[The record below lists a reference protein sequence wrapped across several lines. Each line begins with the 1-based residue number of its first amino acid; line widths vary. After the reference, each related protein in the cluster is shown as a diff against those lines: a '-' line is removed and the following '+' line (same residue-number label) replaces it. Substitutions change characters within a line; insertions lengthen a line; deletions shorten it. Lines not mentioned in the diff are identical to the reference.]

1 MPKYIR
7 ELDGLRGFA
16 ILFVLFYHSKII
28 IFDIPIF
35 QGGFIGVNIFF
46 VISGFLVGSI
56 FLEKIKLNLDLD
68 LVYFLQRRI
77 RRLVP
82 ALTVSVIISL
92 IIFFYNLKSSDLT
105 ELAKSSLTSIFFF
118 SNFFFNKFQYGDL
131 GGLYKPLLHTWSISL
146 EMQFYIFSG
155 FFFFILA
162 KFDKINNKRHIAIII
177 LIIILSLVYSQFYDN
192 FFKDKYYNFIARL
205 YELFVGIIASYLV
218 FDKKQIF
225 LINFIN
231 KYHNF
236 FSLLGIFLI
245 FFSAIFFNE
254 QSKYISLKIF
264 LPVLGTFLIIYFV
277 DIKENFINK
286 ILRFKPLVL
295 IGLISYSLYIYHYPI
310 FAFARIYPYEINSV
324 FIKLFAASSLVLIS
338 ILSYILIEK
347 PLRNKKF
354 SFKKFSY
361 IFIFLYILISLVSF
375 SIIKNS
381 GYKNRF
387 YNAQGFSLD
396 SSMYLK
402 EWRNF
407 RSNYTERNFSPKQTN
422 EKKILII
429 GDSLAQDLFNMFKQ
443 NENLYEKY
451 LFAYYETHN
460 FRTIKF
466 DDLENLSDKKNLITN
481 NENIFQNLVNES
493 DLIIFAKFW
502 GKEKIFNEEF
512 DKILQ
517 LKNNFKKDII
527 IVNNP
532 PIFGIYN
539 RYWSPLEILIK
550 KTGRLPTD
558 NEINNYE
565 KIYYSSIKKKY
576 FDINE
581 KLKNFANENNF
592 SFIDRFEI
600 TCVFFKCEI
609 LTPESKKMYWD
620 NMNLT
625 LAGSKYLGRKL
636 EKYFYKLL
644 SPKID

>member
-1 MPKYIR
+1 MPKYIK

-28 IFDIPIF
+28 IFNIPVL

-46 VISGFLVGSI
+46 VISGFLIGSI
-56 FLEKIKLNLDLD
+56 FLEKIKLNLNLD
-68 LVYFLQRRI
+68 LIYFLQRRM

-82 ALTVSVIISL
+82 ALTVSVTISL

-105 ELAKSSLTSIFFF
+105 ELAKSSVTSIFFF

-146 EMQFYIFSG
+146 EMQFYIFAA

-162 KFDKINNKRHIAIII
+162 KLDNTNNKRHIAIITM
-177 LIIILSLVYSQFYDN
+177 IIILSLIYSQFYDN

-205 YELFVGIIASYLV
+205 YELFIGIIASYLV
-218 FDKKQIF
+218 FDKKKIYS
-225 LINFIN
+225 INFIRKN
-231 KYHNF
+231 HNLFSF
-236 FSLLGIFLI
+236 FGIFII

-264 LPVLGTFLIIYFV
+264 LPVLGTFLIIYFI
-277 DIKENFINK
+277 DIKENYINR

-310 FAFARIYPYEINSV
+310 FTFARIYPYQINGI
-324 FIKLFAASSLVLIS
+324 FIKLFAAGLLVLIS
-338 ILSYILIEK
+338 ILSYIFIEK

-354 SFKKFSY
+354 CFKKFSY
-361 IFIFLYILISLVSF
+361 IFIFLYILISLASF
-375 SIIKNS
+375 SIIKNN

-387 YNAQGFSLD
+387 YNTQGFSLD
-396 SSMYLK
+396 SSIYLK

-407 RSNYTERNFSPKQTN
+407 RSNFTERNFSTKQTN
-422 EKKILII
+422 GKKILII
-429 GDSLAQDLFNMFKQ
+429 GDSFAQDLFNMFKQ
-443 NENLYEKY
+443 NDTLYNKF

-460 FRTIKF
+460 FKTIKF
-466 DDLENLSDKKNLITN
+466 DDLKNLSDKKNVF
-481 NENIFQNLVNES
+481 ENLVNKS
-493 DLIIFAKFW
+493 DLIMFAKFW
-502 GKEKIFNEEF
+502 GKEEIYSEEF
-512 DKILQ
+512 DKILKI
-517 LKNNFKKDII
+517 KNIFKKDII

-539 RYWSPLEILIK
+539 RYWSPLETLIK

-565 KIYYSSIKKKY
+565 KIYYLSIKKKY

-581 KLKNFANENNF
+581 NLKNFANKNNF
-592 SFIDRFEI
+592 PYIDRFEI
-600 TCVFFKCEI
+600 TCMSFKCEI
-609 LTPESKKMYWD
+609 LTPELKIMYWD
-620 NMNLT
+620 NMHLT
-625 LAGSKYLGRKL
+625 LAGSKHLGKKL
-636 EKYFYKLL
+636 QKYFYKLD
-644 SPKID
+644 SSNMD